1 MDNNN
6 DLQQFLLAIIIKIL
20 DREFKDFQNMKL
32 VLYYLVN
39 ILIKLVSEI
48 KNINH
53 FLNIEKYII
62 LINKIN
68 KQKDVLK
75 SNEVYPFI
83 KVNLYCL
90 GACFLAKY
98 PKSN

>member
-68 KQKDVLK
+68 KQSL
-75 SNEVYPFI
+75 SIY
-83 KVNLYCL
+83 
-90 GACFLAKY
+90 
-98 PKSN
+98 